1 MSLHIRDFLK
11 LQITYLIP
19 LTVFLLVVPDSVC
32 HYHALTI
39 PSCNPQPTTI
49 VTVSIHDLR
58 LLLVLICLLLWQYD
72 EVEAGTQ
79 DRGSREVIRKY
90 ISLRMTIITTLP
102 YKSYGIEVAIKTY

>member
-1 MSLHIRDFLK
+1 MRLPFQVVILSPR
-11 LQITYLIP
+11 
-19 LTVFLLVVPDSVC
+19 LLS
-32 HYHALTI
+32 
-39 PSCNPQPTTI
+39 PSRSMI
-49 VTVSIHDLR
+49 FVR

-90 ISLRMTIITTLP
+90 ISPRMTIITTLP